1 MLESPR
7 VTEIQEKLSAS
18 RVLIYL
24 DAAGIADF
32 VIKQDI
38 IEDAQLPE
46 AAQDKLS
53 SLGSI
58 AASFS
63 LGPDGAGIKLISTSD
78 DNWATKILRGVLV
91 GIYANISSEQE
102 EAEEVWE
109 EEGEEE

>member
-7 VTEIQEKLSAS
+7 VTEIQEELSAS

-32 VIKQDI
+32 VIKQGV
-38 IEDAQLPE
+38 IEDTKLPE

-58 AASFS
+58 AASLS

-91 GIYANISSEQE
+91 GIYANIPSEQK

-109 EEGEEE
+109 GEGEEQ